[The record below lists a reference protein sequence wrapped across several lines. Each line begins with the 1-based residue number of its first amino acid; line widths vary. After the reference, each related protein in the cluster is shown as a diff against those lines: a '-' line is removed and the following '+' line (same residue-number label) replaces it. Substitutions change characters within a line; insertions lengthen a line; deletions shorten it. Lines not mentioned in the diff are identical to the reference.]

1 MATDA
6 KLFIEVHTSLTFF
19 DDFFFQITGELIK
32 LQMLKEEAGELSAN
46 DEKRFRMLRKRAEK
60 ELLDMA
66 DVISCTCIGAGDPR
80 LSKIKV
86 NSILIDECMQATEP
100 ECMVGAF

>member
-1 MATDA
+1 M
-6 KLFIEVHTSLTFF
+6 I
-19 DDFFFQITGELIK
+19 FFQITGELIK

-100 ECMVGAF
+100 ECMVSGVLFSEKVTCVLFSHSAHC